1 MKPQRFRNR
10 ADAGRQLAEK
20 LTAYANKPDV
30 LVLALPRGGV
40 PVGFEVAD
48 ALGAPLDVL
57 LVRKLG
63 VPGYEELAM
72 GAVATGG
79 LRVLNEEIVRGL
91 GIPETEIDAIVAR
104 ELEELAR
111 RERLYRGG
119 SPPPDVIGRTVI
131 LVDDGLATGATM
143 RAAVQALKQQQ
154 PARIVV
160 AVPTAS
166 PDTCEALRAEA
177 DDVICTMTP
186 DPFLAVGHWY
196 EDFSQTTDEEV
207 RDLLARRQQ
216 PEAAQTSKGTTDE
229 GLLDAV
235 RKAAHP
241 LTGDAGDYDP
251 LMELIGESRFV
262 LLGEASHGTHEFYR
276 ERARITQRLIK
287 E

>member
-1 MKPQRFRNR
+1 
-10 ADAGRQLAEK
+10 
-20 LTAYANKPDV
+20 
-30 LVLALPRGGV
+30 
-40 PVGFEVAD
+40 
-48 ALGAPLDVL
+48 
-57 LVRKLG
+57 
-63 VPGYEELAM
+63 M

-91 GIPETEIDAIVAR
+91 GIPETEIDAVVAR

-196 EDFSQTTDEEV
+196 DDFTQTTDDEV
-207 RDLLARRQQ
+207 HNLLARGANVSTR
-216 PEAAQTSKGTTDE
+216 
-229 GLLDAV
+229 
-235 RKAAHP
+235 
-241 LTGDAGDYDP
+241 
-251 LMELIGESRFV
+251 
-262 LLGEASHGTHEFYR
+262 
-276 ERARITQRLIK
+276 
-287 E
+287 